1 MSKRAEEF
9 EKIFNKLLVGDPI
22 IFDDKGNLVEV
33 CDILPATCVECIEY
47 KKFTFEDLKKAL
59 EDLSSHEQEK

>member
-9 EKIFNKLLVGDPI
+9 EKSFNKLLAGDSI

-33 CDILPATCVECIEY
+33 CDIPPTTCIECIEY
-47 KKFTFEDLKKAL
+47 KKFTFEDLKKAF
-59 EDLSSHEQEK
+59 EDLSNYEQEK